1 MKRKLWFAIDA
12 GTTTAVACIMRQP
25 REFHCFAPGDPDG
38 DVLVG
43 DEADW
48 LVPCACLHLGG
59 GRIATGRAAQVRDAD
74 PQFAGH
80 VIQNLKLHA
89 RYGRDKSKTVSSNG
103 REFTHDRV
111 YGEILKALKL
121 SAIENFNRQP
131 QLLPRDVAFSG
142 EINRAVLAVSSSFG
156 PRERTFI
163 QQAAQSTAGF
173 SEVRL
178 IDSPLAAVLGLG
190 LHLEP
195 GARNVLIVDVGGGTC
210 DLMAVRVGEGV
221 SGGIQELGRI
231 GSRRFGGLDVDELIA
246 RDAIRRGPLNWYD
259 WDQDRALRYGPVAP
273 ALMQQAERVK
283 RELCGQM
290 VASTEATSAEINWLE
305 PIREKNFNTAYT
317 TDWLRQATSDQ
328 VNYIIALGKHLLEN
342 IDPDEAGVSSRR
354 KASAG
359 ISWMRIDEVHL
370 VGGCSLMPPLQER
383 LVAAL
388 GGDWNRRKLQVAERP
403 QRVIAEGA
411 AVFADMLSRGEVLP
425 GLHRTRCPADIGIR
439 GAEDDDLWLDGM
451 RSFLPSNKKK
461 DRKYVFHPMVA
472 GNSIVT
478 DGQTTRFV
486 IPVLQTGSGG
496 KINLSIY
503 ERFVKHP
510 PVKEVEDPLPVSK
523 QKGKPKRTGEEEPEL
538 EYSNRRLAKIKF
550 RNLPELA
557 TGERDQITL
566 LLRFTENQTVEFS
579 AAYRRKTLTSRLF
592 GDNFDHVF
600 DFSGATGEAGGASPP
615 E

>member
-12 GTTTAVACIMRQP
+12 GATTAVACVMRQP
-25 REFHCFAPGDPDG
+25 QEYRFFAPGDPDG

-74 PQFAGH
+74 PRFAGH

-89 RYGRDKSKTVSSNG
+89 RYGRDKSKTVTSNS
-103 REFTHDRV
+103 REFTYERV
-111 YGEILKALKL
+111 FGEILKSLKL
-121 SAIENFNRQP
+121 SAVENFNRRP
-131 QLLPRDVAFSG
+131 EMLPPDVAFSG
-142 EINRAVLAVSSSFG
+142 EISRAVLAVSSSFG

-178 IDSPLAAVLGLG
+178 IDAPLAAALGLG
-190 LHLEP
+190 LHLET
-195 GARNVLIVDVGGGTC
+195 GARNILIVDVGGATT
-210 DLMAVRVGEGV
+210 DLMAVRAGQDVE
-221 SGGIQELGRI
+221 GGINELGRI
-231 GSRRFGGLDVDELIA
+231 GSRRFGGLDIDELIA
-246 RDAIRRGPLNWYD
+246 RHAIRQGPLNWYD
-259 WDQDRALRYGPVAP
+259 WDQDRALRYGPIA
-273 ALMQQAERVK
+273 AQLMHQAERVK
-283 RELCGQM
+283 RELCQQM
-290 VASTEATSAEINWLE
+290 MASTEATSAEVNWLE
-305 PIREKNFNTAYT
+305 PVREKTFNTTYT
-317 TDWLRQATSDQ
+317 ADWLRRATSDQ
-328 VNYIIALGKHLLEN
+328 VEYIVALGKHLLEG
-342 IDPDEAGVSSRR
+342 IDAGEAGVSSRR

-359 ISWMRIDEVHL
+359 VSWMRIDEVHV
-370 VGGCSLMPPLQER
+370 VGGGGLMPPLQEG
-383 LVAAL
+383 LLAAL
-388 GGDWNRRKLQVAERP
+388 GGEWNRHKLKVAERP
-403 QRVIAEGA
+403 QRVIAEGV
-411 AVFADMLSRGEVLP
+411 AVFADMLSRGDVLP
-425 GLHRTRCPADIGIR
+425 GLHKTRCPADIGIR
-439 GAEDDDLWLDGM
+439 GAEDDDSWLDGM

-461 DRKYVFHPMVA
+461 DRKYVFHPMVTV
-472 GNSIVT
+472 NSIVT

-510 PVKEVEDPLPVSK
+510 PVNEEEDPSPTATQTDKS
-523 QKGKPKRTGEEEPEL
+523 RRSGEFEPEL

-550 RNLPELA
+550 RNLPEPA

-566 LLRFTENQTVEFS
+566 LLRFTENRTVEFS

-600 DFSGATGEAGGASPP
+600 DFSGASGEAGGASPP